1 MKLEALDLNLLLA
14 FEAMMAEQNVTRAA
28 ARIGLTQPAMSSALS
43 RLRRL
48 IGDPLF
54 ERANGR
60 MQPTRRAR
68 ALYGPIGESLARI
81 RTALEAQP
89 FRAEES
95 SREFRIVATYYV
107 ELLVLPHV
115 IAEVARIAPKVLIR
129 VVSAT
134 ALFEVPLSLL
144 QSGAADL
151 AIGFYGT
158 LTPANLV
165 WRKLYDERFVAVVK
179 QSAKL
184 PRGKLTYLQTQYPDL
199 AHVRMIY
206 GPLVDAPGM
215 TDSALHARG
224 LERRVGTVT
233 AHVSSVPR
241 VVAATGFIGV
251 VPERL
256 AHAEASRLR
265 LKICEVPV
273 TLPDVPCMLVWHE
286 RAQEDPAL
294 VWLRDVIARAAS

>member
-95 SREFRIVATYYV
+95 SREFRIVATDYV

-184 PRGKLTYLQTQYPDL
+184 PRGKLDL
-199 AHVRMIY
+199 RTFLAIPHVRMIY

-224 LERRVGTVT
+224 SPSG
-233 AHVSSVPR
+233 SV
-241 VVAATGFIGV
+241 IWM
-251 VPERL
+251 
-256 AHAEASRLR
+256 
-265 LKICEVPV
+265 
-273 TLPDVPCMLVWHE
+273 PCGQAYPSC
-286 RAQEDPAL
+286 R
-294 VWLRDVIARAAS
+294 SK